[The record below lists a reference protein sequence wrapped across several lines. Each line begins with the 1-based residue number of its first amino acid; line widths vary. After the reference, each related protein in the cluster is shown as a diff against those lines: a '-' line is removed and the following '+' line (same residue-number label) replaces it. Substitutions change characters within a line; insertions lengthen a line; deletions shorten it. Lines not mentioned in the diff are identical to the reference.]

1 MKNVIFH
8 EYNNNQS
15 LHSRFIQITFLSM
28 STFSQ
33 SRVERIWFGCILEK
47 ESVSSVTVQVVGDA
61 GVSNSSVMVWL
72 GMEGH
77 GVQGE
82 RVGGM
87 YTAVFAAAVLVWLLY
102 CEFFRVSNHLCCELS
117 VLHSGFQSSLTVLH
131 ANIE

>member
-1 MKNVIFH
+1 MT
-8 EYNNNQS
+8 
-15 LHSRFIQITFLSM
+15 L
-28 STFSQ
+28 
-33 SRVERIWFGCILEK
+33 
-47 ESVSSVTVQVVGDA
+47 QVVGDT

-72 GMEGH
+72 VMEEH

-87 YTAVFAAAVLVWLLY
+87 YIVGFAAAVLVCLLY

-117 VLHSGFQSSLTVLH
+117 VLHSGFKSSLTVLH